1 MGHELPRRL
10 AGGAAALPLI
20 TNLTDGRRGG
30 YRRDH
35 EKRKARVTKSKGDEK
50 QGDCATFYRG
60 LAKGSSEVERRP
72 PDRPLSLKTWLNS
85 PHRHGSVDNALSSR
99 VQPGA

>member
-35 EKRKARVTKSKGDEK
+35 EKRKARVTKSKGD
-50 QGDCATFYRG
+50 CATFYRG
-60 LAKGSSEVERRP
+60 SAVGVKSPAAK
-72 PDRPLSLKTWLNS
+72 PDRSPSLKT
-85 PHRHGSVDNALSSR
+85 
-99 VQPGA
+99 